1 MNKARPYII
10 SILISL
16 GTGVLSALLTRQNMN
31 IYEEINTPSISP
43 PSIVFPIVWAILYIL
58 MGVSATLVY
67 NSKETLPDERT
78 KALSTYGISLVVN
91 FLWSIIFFNMRS
103 YLFAFIWLVLLWI
116 LVIKTIIEY
125 KPINKAAAYL
135 QIPYLLWIIFAGYLS
150 FSIYLLNR

>member
-16 GTGVLSALLTRQNMN
+16 GTGILSALLTRQNIN

-103 YLFAFIWLVLLWI
+103 YLFAFIWLILLLI

-125 KPINKAAAYL
+125 KFINKTAAYL